1 MLDYDIGEAFAR
13 IENELISSMFRNFK
27 RHRAEET
34 KEGYNWEMWQT
45 IQLKVME
52 EYRRKNKKKFSK
64 EFASLNARIDEF
76 QFFHLPLLYH
86 FYLNCQYNFPP
97 FFSTRQL
104 FYRTCAYCLH
114 QENFRTFF

>member
-1 MLDYDIGEAFAR
+1 MSDYDIGEAFAR

-34 KEGYNWEMWQT
+34 KEGYNWKMWQT

-76 QFFHLPLLYH
+76 IRQERADGSANQEIKIRKLLKRVISRNIYSAVM
-86 FYLNCQYNFPP
+86 LK
-97 FFSTRQL
+97 RQ
-104 FYRTCAYCLH
+104 
-114 QENFRTFF
+114 QNS

>member
-1 MLDYDIGEAFAR
+1 MPDYDISEAFAR

-27 RHRAEET
+27 RPRAEET

-76 QFFHLPLLYH
+76 IRQERTDGSANQEIKILEAIKKGYKPKHI
-86 FYLNCQYNFPP
+86 
-97 FFSTRQL
+97 FSGN
-104 FYRTCAYCLH
+104 A
-114 QENFRTFF
+114 